1 MIRKATEADLDDV
14 NNGYE
19 ELLYYE
25 QEHGAYT
32 VWELGVYPTR
42 DSAKK
47 SLEEDGLY
55 VLEEDGQIAAS
66 ITVNQTQPPE
76 YGQIHWGC
84 DAKPE
89 EVMVIHLLCVRPS
102 KAHCGLGTRMV
113 QFIIEEAKRRGCKAV
128 RLDTGA
134 QNIPAKSL
142 YRKLGFQLA
151 GTASMAIGGK
161 IPHEGHLFLE
171 YIIS

>member
-1 MIRKATEADLDDV
+1 MIRKATEADLDGVTD
-14 NNGYE
+14 GYE

-25 QEHGAYT
+25 KEHGAYT

-42 DSAKK
+42 SSAKK

-66 ITVNQTQPPE
+66 VTVNQTQPPE
-76 YGQIHWGC
+76 YETVHWGC

-102 KAHCGLGTRMV
+102 KAHQGMGRRMV
-113 QFIIEEAKRRGCKAV
+113 EFIIEEARKRGCKAV

-142 YRKLGFQLA
+142 YTKIGFKLT
-151 GTASMAIGGK
+151 GTASMAIGGL
-161 IPHEGHLFLE
+161 IPHEGHLFFE
-171 YIIS
+171 YVL

>member
-1 MIRKATEADLDDV
+1 MIRKATEADLDGV
-14 NNGYE
+14 NDGYE

-25 QEHGAYT
+25 KEHGAYT

-42 DSAKK
+42 SSAKK

-66 ITVNQTQPPE
+66 VTVNQTQPPE
-76 YGQIHWGC
+76 YETVHWGC

-102 KAHCGLGTRMV
+102 KAHQGMGRRMV
-113 QFIIEEAKRRGCKAV
+113 EFIIEEARKRGCKAV

-142 YRKLGFQLA
+142 YTKIGFKLT
-151 GTASMAIGGK
+151 GTASMAIGGL
-161 IPHEGHLFLE
+161 IPHEGHLFFE
-171 YIIS
+171 YVL

>member
-1 MIRKATEADLDDV
+1 MDGV
-14 NNGYE
+14 NDGYE

-25 QEHGAYT
+25 KEHGAYT

-42 DSAKK
+42 SSAKK

-66 ITVNQTQPPE
+66 VTVNQTQPPE
-76 YGQIHWGC
+76 YETVHWGC

-102 KAHCGLGTRMV
+102 KAHQGMGRRMV
-113 QFIIEEAKRRGCKAV
+113 EFIIEEARKRGCKAV

-142 YRKLGFQLA
+142 YTKIGFKLT
-151 GTASMAIGGK
+151 GTASMAIGGL
-161 IPHEGHLFLE
+161 IPHEGHLFFE
-171 YIIS
+171 YVL